1 MKTWKEYYLECKD
14 IYNKET
20 KLDNSSINVY
30 DLKLQL
36 NPFPKDQLYID
47 QINFIQNKL
56 DILYQDKTN
65 YRNRYGLALG
75 LNDIF
80 IFEKEIKIIL
90 ENHLISYLEKN
101 IFGCYIQC
109 QNIMI
114 YKTIS
119 EQSEEVSSWLWH
131 IDNNPKEQIKVMI
144 YLNDVYDNG
153 PFKYLSKDNKA
164 LKCIPETHRQDY
176 NHWRPNNMYKQIV
189 FEKFNKKWMGSRLP
203 SDIIYRFTKTYNC
216 KETELKGPAGTTILF
231 DNNIIHKGTI
241 PSKKFRYAMILQ
253 FQPSNKKLHP
263 VLSKENTGNGWN
275 TILFTQNPESPI
287 QQK

>member
-144 YLNDVYDNG
+144 YINDV
-153 PFKYLSKDNKA
+153 
-164 LKCIPETHRQDY
+164 
-176 NHWRPNNMYKQIV
+176 
-189 FEKFNKKWMGSRLP
+189 
-203 SDIIYRFTKTYNC
+203 
-216 KETELKGPAGTTILF
+216 
-231 DNNIIHKGTI
+231 
-241 PSKKFRYAMILQ
+241 
-253 FQPSNKKLHP
+253 
-263 VLSKENTGNGWN
+263 
-275 TILFTQNPESPI
+275 
-287 QQK
+287 